1 MRRRAGLILLL
12 VVFTAAAPAGQR
24 RPPPV
29 PTLPPLSMT
38 CPHHPDVIQ
47 ARAGTCP
54 ICRMPLVP
62 VRLDSAWMCPVHP
75 AVVESARGSCR
86 VCRRQLIPVTVS
98 LTWTCPEENAE
109 HLEPG
114 VCGDGSP
121 RIARRT
127 LRPHGNHSPR
137 HGGQFFMAPDNW
149 HHLEGTY
156 PRARLFRLYVY
167 DDYGRPLPFERLRQ
181 LQARVVTRET
191 YDPATRRTTELVA
204 FPLRP
209 SRNGYLEAR
218 VDAAAFPVEMT
229 AKVRFTSDAPEYRF
243 DFTFPALTAEPLPQ
257 PAPQPARRAA
267 RLEAPPSPAPPPAAS
282 PAEATAPSASPADP
296 AAVPIVPGAFTVPDT
311 MRGIVAALVERRQQ
325 VRDLIARGEFA
336 AVWVPA
342 FQAKELAV
350 ALEPHLTHLTR
361 IDRDAAEPAL
371 REVVR
376 LAWLLDA
383 AGDTGNR
390 QQVEAAFAAFSAA
403 VTAVAEAFGGNAR

>member
-1 MRRRAGLILLL
+1 MQGGTAVILLVL
-12 VVFTAAAPAGQR
+12 FTAVAPASQR
-24 RPPPV
+24 RQPAL

-47 ARAGTCP
+47 ASPGTCP

-62 VRLDSAWMCPVHP
+62 VRLDAAWMCPVHS

-86 VCRRQLIPVTVS
+86 ICQRQLIPVTVS
-98 LTWTCPEENAE
+98 LMWTCPGEHAE

-114 VCGDGSP
+114 LCGNGSP
-121 RIARRT
+121 RIERRT

-156 PRARLFRLYVY
+156 PRDRLFRLYVY

-191 YDPATRRTTELVA
+191 YDPATRRTTELAA

-218 VDAAAFPVEMT
+218 IDAVVFPAHMT
-229 AKVRFTSDAPEYRF
+229 AKVRFSRDTPEYRF
-243 DFTFPALTAEPLPQ
+243 DFTFPTLTKEPAVRRLAAARTAQ
-257 PAPQPARRAA
+257 PA
-267 RLEAPPSPAPPPAAS
+267 APPTPAS
-282 PAEATAPSASPADP
+282 PAAPTAVAETTAPSASAAKP
-296 AAVPIVPGAFTVPDT
+296 AADLVAPAAFAIPET
-311 MRGIVAALVERRQQ
+311 MHGIVVALVERRRQIE
-325 VRDLIARGEFA
+325 DLVARGEFA
-336 AVWVPA
+336 AIWVPA
-342 FQAKELAV
+342 FQAKDLAV
-350 ALEPHLTHLTR
+350 ALEPHLTHLSS
-361 IDRDAAEPAL
+361 IDRDAAEPVL

-390 QQVEAAFAAFSAA
+390 QQVEAAAAAFGSAI
-403 VTAVAEAFGGNAR
+403 TAVAELFGGGVR